1 MRKLHTI
8 QVIPSLP
15 DELKNLRDIA
25 MDLRWTW
32 EHDAIDLFKRMD
44 PALWRD
50 LGHNPIKLLS
60 EIPQEKLKLLA
71 EDEAFL
77 SHLMRVSHNLV
88 NYKRMNSWY
97 DSKDKEFKDL
107 KVAYFSMEFGLHEC
121 LPMYSGGLGVLAGD
135 HLKAASDLGIPL
147 VGVGLL
153 YQRGYF
159 KQYLNADGW
168 QQEEYPD
175 FDLFAM
181 PLEIMRDADGN
192 PIQIV
197 LKIGERD
204 VKIHVW
210 RVQVGKVRL
219 FLLDTNVWG
228 NHPDDVNITESLYGG
243 NTELRIRQEIVLG
256 IGGYQALKLLGI
268 NPNIYHMNEGHSAF
282 LGLEQIKCYI
292 KEQNLSFTEAVEVAR
307 STNVFTTHTPVP
319 AGIDQF
325 SIDMIKPY
333 FDKFW
338 DDVEVD
344 YFDFIKLGGA
354 DPVDNDSL
362 FNMAILAT
370 NLAAFVNGVSKL
382 HGHVSRDMWH
392 YRWPQV
398 DVDEVPITSVT
409 NGIHSRSWVASE
421 MNHLY
426 NRYLGTTWQ
435 ERPSD
440 KELWKQVNII
450 SNEEM
455 WRTRERVRER
465 LVAFA
470 RSRLKKQL
478 ARRGESKATVDR
490 TSDVLDMDALTIGFA
505 RRFATYKRAM
515 MLFQD
520 KERLIKILTNPERP
534 VQIILAGKAHPQ
546 DDPGKS
552 IIRDIIHFSRDERV
566 RRHIVFLEDY
576 DINTARYMVQGC
588 DVWLNTPR
596 VPMEASGT
604 SGMKAAIN
612 GALNCSSYDGW
623 WAEAYEPDIGWTVGH
638 GETYDD
644 HKYQDFVESELLYD
658 LLEKEIVPLFYS
670 RDSSGVARGWT
681 KMIKR
686 MLSKVAPEFVT
697 YRMVSEY
704 TDRAYIPQYIRSK
717 RLIDNDYKDARKLGK
732 WKERVSECWSD
743 IEIHEVDTDTR
754 SALPLGES
762 VKVSAKIRLGRLNPE
777 DVCVEMYQGKVTNN
791 KKLRDPSGIP
801 MTVGESKDDTLY
813 SYNGEIQYQS
823 SGIHGFVVR
832 VLPKN
837 EDLIDPVNMRLMVWE
852 NFE

>member
-15 DELKNLRDIA
+15 DELKGLRDIA

-32 EHDAIDLFKRMD
+32 DHDAIDLFKRMD

-77 SHLMRVSHNLV
+77 SHLMRVSHHLTS
-88 NYKRMNSWY
+88 YKQMNSWY
-97 DSKDKEFKDL
+97 DSKNGDLKDL

-204 VKIHVW
+204 VKVHVW
-210 RVQVGKVRL
+210 RVQVGKITL

-228 NHPDDVNITESLYGG
+228 NDPDDVNITESLYGG

-282 LGLEQIKCYI
+282 LGLEQIKYYM
-292 KEQNLSFTEAVEVAR
+292 KEQNLSFTEAVEIAR

-325 SIDMIKPY
+325 SIEMIKPY

-338 DDVEVD
+338 DDVDVD

-382 HGHVSRDMWH
+382 HGHVSREMWH

-440 KELWKQVNII
+440 KDLWKQVNII

-455 WRTRERVRER
+455 WRTRGRVRER

-478 ARRGESKATVDR
+478 ARRGESKATVDKA
-490 TSDVLDMDALTIGFA
+490 SDVLNMDALTIGFA
-505 RRFATYKRAM
+505 RRFATYKRAL

-520 KERLIKILTNPERP
+520 KERLVKILTNPERP

-566 RRHIVFLEDY
+566 RKHIVFLEDY

-644 HKYQDFVESELLYD
+644 HNYQDFVESELLYD
-658 LLEKEIVPLFYS
+658 LLEKEIVPLYYS
-670 RDSSGVARGWT
+670 RDSSGIARGWT
-681 KMIKR
+681 EMIKR
-686 MLSKVAPEFVT
+686 MLTKVAPEFVT

-704 TDRAYIPQYIRSK
+704 TDRAYIPQYIRSR
-717 RLIDNDYKDARKLGK
+717 RLIENDYEDARKLGK

-801 MTVGESKDDTLY
+801 MTVGESIDDTLY